1 MKKELKLKL
10 IEGIFDQSDTNEII
24 LSMIE
29 KKIQFHELNSF
40 RNFVKH
46 NKKDTKLQ
54 KRIDALKKERKLF
67 IAFIK
72 SKKNQNYK
80 VHSEISIQLI

>member
-29 KKIQFHELNSF
+29 KKIQFHEINSF

-46 NKKDTKLQ
+46 NKKDAKLQ
-54 KRIDALKKERKLF
+54 KRIDALKKDLKLF
-67 IAFIK
+67 IIGSFIAFFIY
-72 SKKNQNYK
+72 SLMTS
-80 VHSEISIQLI
+80 VLSR